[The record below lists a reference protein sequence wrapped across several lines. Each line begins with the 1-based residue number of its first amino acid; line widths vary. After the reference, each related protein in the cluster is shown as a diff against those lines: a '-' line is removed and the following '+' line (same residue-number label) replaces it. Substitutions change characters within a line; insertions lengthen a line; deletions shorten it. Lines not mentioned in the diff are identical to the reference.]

1 MVDDRICNLD
11 NVENNIQLGV
21 EGVGLGIAASN
32 AAEGLKE
39 FSQQRTRNSGLD
51 NSSRVTHR

>member
-1 MVDDRICNLD
+1 VDDRICNLD